1 MKLSKK
7 IIVSAFLAISCSVF
21 SQETRKVLF
30 LGNSYTYANDLPQ
43 IVATLATNTGDV
55 LIYDSNL
62 IGGYTLQDHFDSTLS
77 KNKILSDNWD
87 YIVLQEQ
94 SQRPAFAVPLA
105 FFNGFLE
112 LKGYIKQ
119 NKPCAQITSF
129 MTWGYENGDAQNCAT
144 NPNVCTYIG
153 MDNLIR
159 DRYMEFSNVFES
171 EVTPVGVVWRYIK
184 ENHPNINLYQSDGSH
199 PSLAGS
205 YLAACCF
212 YTSIF
217 RKDPTLIS
225 NNYGLDA
232 NTASIIRNATKAIVF
247 DQMEDWYIGKYIP
260 NSNFDYTIGNGLNE
274 VIINNITPTY
284 RDSVVWDFG
293 DGSTSTALLPV
304 HSYAADGSYTIKLTS
319 NKCYLGQNIASVF
332 ERVVNFCPHTNTI
345 TPDYLILCPNIPGTI
360 WTQPADS
367 YQWCDYFGNP
377 IPGSTNQSIEV
388 FTGLTYSVLTT
399 INGCTEMSSQITIDG
414 YVGIGGE
421 SPCNLGNVDIEKPL
435 EIDIFPNPAQN
446 ILNFQTLEIIKK
458 VSIIDLLG
466 QEVNTNQLSTN
477 SLDVSNLSQGIYII
491 KVIGENDKTFST
503 KFVKQ

>member
-1 MKLSKK
+1 MKEFKLK
-7 IIVSAFLAISCSVF
+7 IVFAFFAISCAVF

-30 LGNSYTYANDLPQ
+30 LGNSYTYANELPQ
-43 IVATLATNTGDV
+43 IVAALATNTGDV
-55 LIYDSNL
+55 LIHDSNS

-129 MTWGYENGDAQNCAT
+129 MTWGYENGDTQNCAT
-144 NPNVCTYIG
+144 NPTVCTYIG

-184 ENHPNINLYQSDGSH
+184 ENYPNINLYQSDGSH

-217 RKDPTLIS
+217 RKDPTLIT

-232 NTASIIRNATKAIVF
+232 TTATIIRNATKSIVF
-247 DQMEDWYIGKYIP
+247 DQMTDWYIGKYVP
-260 NSNFDYTIGNGLNE
+260 SSNFDYTIGNGLNE
-274 VIINNITPTY
+274 VIIITLLQHTEI
-284 RDSVVWDFG
+284 RLFG
-293 DGSTSTALLPV
+293 
-304 HSYAADGSYTIKLTS
+304 
-319 NKCYLGQNIASVF
+319 
-332 ERVVNFCPHTNTI
+332 
-345 TPDYLILCPNIPGTI
+345 
-360 WTQPADS
+360 
-367 YQWCDYFGNP
+367 
-377 IPGSTNQSIEV
+377 
-388 FTGLTYSVLTT
+388 
-399 INGCTEMSSQITIDG
+399 
-414 YVGIGGE
+414 
-421 SPCNLGNVDIEKPL
+421 
-435 EIDIFPNPAQN
+435 
-446 ILNFQTLEIIKK
+446 TLET
-458 VSIIDLLG
+458 VQHL
-466 QEVNTNQLSTN
+466 QLYYQFI
-477 SLDVSNLSQGIYII
+477 VMQ
-491 KVIGENDKTFST
+491 
-503 KFVKQ
+503 